1 MIISG
6 TTIIIWSIKRNR
18 CKSDCHVK
26 CQKHQRHQRG
36 DRFKLKEQLS
46 PKKILFSFTNPCA
59 FPNFIRLRNRKRNE
73 AECLNL
79 SYTQY
84 TFEKISSYNLR
95 SYKTADGEEQTET
108 KKYTHA
114 HLPDCIDFCLGMTF
128 K

>member
-59 FPNFIRLRNRKRNE
+59 FPNFIRLRK
-73 AECLNL
+73 
-79 SYTQY
+79 Q
-84 TFEKISSYNLR
+84 
-95 SYKTADGEEQTET
+95 
-108 KKYTHA
+108 KK
-114 HLPDCIDFCLGMTF
+114 